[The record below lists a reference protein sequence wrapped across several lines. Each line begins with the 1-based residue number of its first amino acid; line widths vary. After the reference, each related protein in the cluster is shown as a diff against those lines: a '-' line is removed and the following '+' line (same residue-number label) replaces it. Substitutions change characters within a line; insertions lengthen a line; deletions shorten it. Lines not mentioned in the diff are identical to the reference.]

1 MVTSGDAPAA
11 TTDRPPRRRRTAL
24 RWILVVVVTVLALAA
39 WRILPVFTGP
49 AIPSGATRL
58 HIATGPPTFTSGCAA
73 AALAPARVTS
83 FGDDLVLI
91 TVDTGDIVSVVWP
104 AGFGAWRLDGVAVLA
119 DPWGSVVGREGDML
133 DSLGGGTGA
142 DDDFIICPYGIVTGG

>member
-1 MVTSGDAPAA
+1 MVTSSDTAAA
-11 TTDRPPRRRRTAL
+11 TNDQRPRGRRTVL
-24 RWILVVVVTVLALAA
+24 RWILVVVAIVFALAA

-49 AIPSGATRL
+49 AIPPGATRL

-73 AALAPARVTS
+73 ALLVPARVTS
-83 FGDDLVLI
+83 SGDQLVLI

-104 AGFGAWRLDGVAVLA
+104 AGFGAWRLDGAAVLA
-119 DPWGSVVGREGDML
+119 DPWGSVVGREGDIL

-142 DDDFIICPYGIVTGG
+142 DDAFIICPYGIVTGG